1 MMNLDEYFPKRV
13 NTGKFLPGYTFNE
26 LEKRIANEKV
36 ALPVCSLGTPAD
48 QLAFLAPLVLPPLYH
63 EAMDE
68 DLRERILNRILL
80 TFPYY
85 AGTKKRMNFKGNFS
99 IRECVGKR
107 NAPPDSPKILAF
119 SVDTAVEEH
128 GPHLP
133 LGTDTLQSYAVLN
146 QLAKETDD
154 LLVGPPVEYGQL
166 TWGLPF
172 GLSVD
177 LTAPLLT
184 RYVRGFV
191 NAVMKWIK
199 PAAIYVVDVHGSIV
213 HRTAIQEGLKLSDCK
228 HWAFRWLHEP
238 LTEFAGD
245 RGDQHA
251 GGVETALI
259 HHINPELVDA
269 RWWPDKVEELALGQT
284 PMVSAIE
291 LSGDL
296 SKFIDA
302 VEKHPLNGIVGNIR
316 NFFDLDAELLMN
328 RMMDVARE
336 DVTKLSASV

>member
-1 MMNLDEYFPKRV
+1 MTNPDDYFPKRV
-13 NTGKFLPGYTFNE
+13 NTGRFLAGYTLNE
-26 LEKRIANEKV
+26 LESRIGSEEM
-36 ALPVCSLGTPAD
+36 ALPICSLGVRAD
-48 QLAFLAPLVLPPLYH
+48 QLEFLAPLTLPPLYH
-63 EAMDE
+63 EAMDD
-68 DLRERILNRILL
+68 DLRESIVNRILL

-85 AGTKKRMNFKGNFS
+85 GGTKKRMEFAGKFS
-99 IRECVGKR
+99 VRECKPQTVD
-107 NAPPDSPKILAF
+107 PPASPRILAF

-133 LGTDTLQSYAVLN
+133 LMTDTLQSYAVLN

-154 LLVGPPVEYGQL
+154 FLVGPPVEYGQL

-213 HRTAIQEGLKLSDCK
+213 HRNAIQEGLRLSECE

-238 LTEFAGD
+238 LVEFAGE

-259 HHINPELVDA
+259 HHINPNLVDS
-269 RWWPDKVEELALGQT
+269 RWWPDKVEELARGQ
-284 PMVSAIE
+284 MQLESAIE
-291 LSGDL
+291 LSQDL
-296 SKFIDA
+296 FKFIDA
-302 VEKHPLNGIVGNIR
+302 VEAHPLNGIVGNVR
-316 NFFDLDAELLMN
+316 NFFDLDAKLLFD
-328 RMMDVARE
+328 RMMEVARE
-336 DVTKLSASV
+336 DVKGLATEV

>member
-1 MMNLDEYFPKRV
+1 MTNLEDYFPQRV
-13 NTGKFLPGYTFNE
+13 NSGRFLAGYTYNE
-26 LEKRIANEKV
+26 LESRIGRDEM
-36 ALPVCSLGTPAD
+36 ALPICSLGVRAD
-48 QLAFLAPLVLPPLYH
+48 QLSFLAPLTLPPLYH
-63 EAMDE
+63 EAMDD
-68 DLRERILNRILL
+68 DLRESIVNRILL

-85 AGTKKRMNFKGNFS
+85 GGTRKRMNFTGKFS
-99 IRECVGKR
+99 VRECKPQTIE
-107 NAPPDSPKILAF
+107 APGAAKVLAF

-133 LGTDTLQSYAVLN
+133 LMTDTLQSYAVLN
-146 QLAKETDD
+146 RLAEEMDD

-199 PAAIYVVDVHGSIV
+199 PAAIYVVDVHGSLV
-213 HRTAIQEGLKLSDCK
+213 HREAIQEGLRLSDCE

-238 LTEFAGD
+238 LTEFAGE

-259 HHINPELVDA
+259 HHINPNLVDPA
-269 RWWPDKVEELALGQT
+269 WWPDEVEEIALGQM
-284 PMVSAIE
+284 PLVSALE
-291 LSGDL
+291 LSEDIF
-296 SKFIDA
+296 KFIDA
-302 VEKHPLNGIVGNIR
+302 VEAHPLNGIVGNVR
-316 NFFDLDAELLMN
+316 NFFDLDAGALFD

-336 DVTKLSASV
+336 DVAQLAARV

>member
-1 MMNLDEYFPKRV
+1 MTNLDEYFPKRV
-13 NTGKFLPGYTFNE
+13 NTGRFLPGYTFDE
-26 LEKRIANEKV
+26 LERRIADEEM
-36 ALPVCSLGTPAD
+36 ALPICSLGVKAE
-48 QLAFLAPLVLPPLYH
+48 QLAFLAPLTLPPLYL
-63 EAMDE
+63 EAMDD
-68 DLRERILNRILL
+68 DLRESIVNRILL

-85 AGTKKRMNFKGNFS
+85 GGTRKRASFGGRFS
-99 IRECVGKR
+99 IRECRPQKVESPG
-107 NAPPDSPKILAF
+107 SPKILAF

-146 QLAKETDD
+146 RLAAETDG

-199 PAAIYVVDVHGSIV
+199 PAALYVVDVHGSIV
-213 HRTAIQEGLKLSDCK
+213 HRNAIQEGLRLSDCG

-238 LTEFAGD
+238 LVEFAGE

-259 HHINPELVDA
+259 NHINPELVDR
-269 RWWPDKVEELALGQT
+269 RWWPDKVDELAGGQL
-284 PMVSAIE
+284 PLEAAVE
-291 LSGDL
+291 LAGDL
-296 SKFIDA
+296 FRFIDE
-302 VEKHPLNGIVGNIR
+302 VEANPLNGIVGDVR
-316 NFFDLDAELLMN
+316 NFFELDAALLFE
-328 RMMDVARE
+328 RMMETARADVKAL
-336 DVTKLSASV
+336 TAKL